1 MSADIVNLR
10 QARKKKARSDREK
23 QAAENRTTF
32 GRSKA
37 EKQLS
42 QKTETLTSARLDG
55 HQRSDE
61 TRSGNTKD
69 PEDGD

>member
-23 QAAENRTTF
+23 RAAENRITF

-37 EKQLS
+37 ERQLS
-42 QKTETLTSARLDG
+42 RKTETLTSARLDG
-55 HQRSDE
+55 HQRSGE
-61 TRSGNTKD
+61 APSGGTKD

>member
-10 QARKKKARSDREK
+10 QARKKKARSEREK

-37 EKQLS
+37 DKQLS
-42 QKTETLTSARLDG
+42 RK
-55 HQRSDE
+55 
-61 TRSGNTKD
+61 
-69 PEDGD
+69 